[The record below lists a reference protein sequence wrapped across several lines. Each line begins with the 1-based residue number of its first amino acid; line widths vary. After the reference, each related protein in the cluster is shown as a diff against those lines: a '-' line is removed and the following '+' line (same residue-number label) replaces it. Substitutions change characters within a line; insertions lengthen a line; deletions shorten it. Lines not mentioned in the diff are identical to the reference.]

1 MAASITAI
9 TSSIETTANMSKD
22 ISIFPNP
29 AKDKINVVLANVSSK
44 NLRWEILDIAGSKL
58 KTGTVANVS
67 KGSSIEIP
75 VDNLNNGI
83 YQLRF
88 SDHSNILLNR
98 FVIAR

>member
-1 MAASITAI
+1 MTAI
-9 TSSIETTANMSKD
+9 TSSSIETTANMSKD

-29 AKDKINVVLANVSSK
+29 AKDKINVFLANVSSK

-58 KTGTVANVS
+58 KTGTIANVS
-67 KGSSIEIP
+67 KGSRIEIP

-88 SDHSNILLNR
+88 SDYSDVLLNR

>member
-1 MAASITAI
+1 
-9 TSSIETTANMSKD
+9 MSKD
-22 ISIFPNP
+22 ISVFPNP
-29 AKDKINVVLANVSSK
+29 AKDKINVVLANVNSK

-67 KGSSIEIP
+67 KGSTIEIP